1 MNMRLQWCIKKSLSN
16 KREIYQTENN
26 SEKHLGL
33 PVSQKDKNYLEKEL
47 SMFPLTARS
56 LLLNIMGITEW
67 EYDSYL
73 FSPEL

>member
-1 MNMRLQWCIKKSLSN
+1 MMCIKKSLSN